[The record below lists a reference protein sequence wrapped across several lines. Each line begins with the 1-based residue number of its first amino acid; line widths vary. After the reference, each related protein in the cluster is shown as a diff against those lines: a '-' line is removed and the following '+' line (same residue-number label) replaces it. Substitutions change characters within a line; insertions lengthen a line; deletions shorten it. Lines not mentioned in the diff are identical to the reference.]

1 MAVLVATPLLTAGFA
16 PNAMATVE
24 LELTD
29 VTNSVTTGIILGA
42 PCGSAT
48 CVSFSGM
55 VARGPST

>member
-1 MAVLVATPLLTAGFA
+1 MLENWPEFFHYLYE
-16 PNAMATVE
+16 MATVE